1 MAIVTI
7 IAVKEGVRLSS
18 LQSEKVHI
26 GRRLDTGGWVKQA
39 RLLTRKLCVY
49 CQTKSKQRDIS
60 IYKLIDIPSCTYAT
74 EVM

>member
-1 MAIVTI
+1 M
-7 IAVKEGVRLSS
+7 
-18 LQSEKVHI
+18 
-26 GRRLDTGGWVKQA
+26 GGWVKQA